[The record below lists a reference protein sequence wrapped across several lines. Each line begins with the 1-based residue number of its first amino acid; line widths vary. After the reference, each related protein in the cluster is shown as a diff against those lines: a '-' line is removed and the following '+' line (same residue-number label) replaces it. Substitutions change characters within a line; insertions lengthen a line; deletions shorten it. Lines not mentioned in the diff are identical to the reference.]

1 MLYPLDQEIQQIID
15 SSYDEE
21 TGELLIAEDE
31 LQAKLSEAVQN
42 FDDGIDSIISGV
54 KNLRADVAAIDAEI
68 DNLEKR
74 RNSLKK
80 KADRY
85 ADFAAYLLNGQK
97 WHNQRHSVSFR
108 KSGKVELDEKF
119 LSWAKEYGQKFLTF
133 KPAPEPTAD
142 KKKIATAIK
151 NGERVPYAY
160 IAETNNIQIK

>member
-1 MLYPLDQEIQQIID
+1 MLYPLDQAIQSIID

-21 TGELLIAEDE
+21 TGELLISEDE
-31 LQAKLSEAVQN
+31 LQAKLSEAAQN

-54 KNLRADVAAIDAEI
+54 KNLRADVAAIEAEI
-68 DNLEKR
+68 DNLEMR

-97 WHNQRHSVSFR
+97 WHNQRHNVSFR

-160 IAETNNIQIK
+160 IAESNNIQIK

>member
-1 MLYPLDQEIQQIID
+1 M
-15 SSYDEE
+15 
-21 TGELLIAEDE
+21 
-31 LQAKLSEAVQN
+31 
-42 FDDGIDSIISGV
+42 
-54 KNLRADVAAIDAEI
+54 
-68 DNLEKR
+68 R

-97 WHNQRHSVSFR
+97 WHNQRHNVSFR

-160 IAETNNIQIK
+160 IAESNNIQIK